1 MSLYINIS
9 TYTCRYILLKDY
21 IEIILMPQNVHHENP
36 CTAAAEI

>member
-9 TYTCRYILLKDY
+9 TFTCRYILLKDY
-21 IEIILMPQNVHHENP
+21 IEITWMPQNVRHKNP